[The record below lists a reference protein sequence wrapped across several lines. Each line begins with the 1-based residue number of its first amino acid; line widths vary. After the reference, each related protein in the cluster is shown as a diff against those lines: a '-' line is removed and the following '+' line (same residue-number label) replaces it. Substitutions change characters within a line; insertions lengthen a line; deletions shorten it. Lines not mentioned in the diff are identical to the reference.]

1 MLIWLQTLPMFK
13 CSVSSGSS
21 KVNYCFQ
28 IQYTGYW
35 KIKSTLSSE
44 IYFLHIKLSPIL
56 PFPSS
61 KNGKIIIEVW
71 NPSST
76 HSIDTKCF
84 LLLHMHMMQRG
95 NLKVLTDKFNLQSCL
110 CHSKPVIYSPYVAE
124 TLWSECLCIG
134 IWTKTF
140 IGKLRQQ
147 LRGKE
152 FDHYHRSLG
161 LVRAPMSI
169 NVWLWNW
176 GVFCSFSGL
185 FCIWE
190 ILYVLLPWMFILLLH
205 TDNLQYQLLY
215 SWLTPVYA
223 FK

>member
-13 CSVSSGSS
+13 CAVSSGSS

-134 IWTKTF
+134 IWTKSF

-161 LVRAPMSI
+161 LVRAPMMCDSEIGVCSVLFQVYFASGRSCMCFSPECLFYCCTLTTCSI
-169 NVWLWNW
+169 S
-176 GVFCSFSGL
+176 CSTL
-185 FCIWE
+185 
-190 ILYVLLPWMFILLLH
+190 
-205 TDNLQYQLLY
+205 D
-215 SWLTPVYA
+215 
-223 FK
+223 